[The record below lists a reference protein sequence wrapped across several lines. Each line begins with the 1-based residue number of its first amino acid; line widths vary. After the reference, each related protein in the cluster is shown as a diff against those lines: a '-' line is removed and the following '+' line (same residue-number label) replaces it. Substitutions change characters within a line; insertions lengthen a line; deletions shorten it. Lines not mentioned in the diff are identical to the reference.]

1 MLETFNI
8 IKEGENTKVEF
19 KEKMNDSAYKTLS
32 AFANTDGGILLCGV
46 SDNGIITGT
55 DCSNENI
62 RDIIGKIVS
71 TMGINPSVNSVEDGE
86 KRVLK
91 IEIGRSGQPVSY
103 RGKYYKRVGNTT
115 REMQGEELVTFFQQW
130 SNWDTLTGEYNID
143 EIDES
148 TVNTFI
154 KTGLNNGRL
163 KHIDE
168 NGSLNDKLQQLGVLK
183 KGKLTNAAIIL
194 FGKNPQEHFINAIV
208 RIVRFKNDTTIIGD
222 TIVEGNLFQQAKLA
236 DDEINRNIN
245 VAYVI
250 DDNSFSRKNV
260 WDYPLVAIREAL
272 MNAIVHRDYFKSN
285 VQTQIKIFDD
295 HIRIFNVGG
304 LPEGITIEELKEIH
318 TSVPRNPL
326 IVSIFY
332 RAGFIE
338 ELGSGIKRIIESLND
353 AGLPNPEFKEE
364 AGGFSI
370 YLWERYSKKDL
381 NERQEKALDYLL
393 THEKI
398 TNKEYRTLN
407 PKITRQTA
415 TKELKDLVDK
425 GITLAKGK
433 GKNTY
438 YTLIRS

>member
-1 MLETFNI
+1 MEISEI
-8 IKEGENTKVEF
+8 ITEGENTRVEF
-19 KEKMNDSAYKTLS
+19 KESMNDSAYKTID
-32 AFANTDGGILLCGV
+32 AFSNTEGGTLLCGI
-46 SDNGIITGT
+46 SDNGDIVGT
-55 DCSNENI
+55 DCSDGI
-62 RDIIGKIVS
+62 MRDIIGKIVS
-71 TMGINPSVNSVEDGE
+71 TMGINPRVNSVEKGE
-86 KRVLK
+86 ERVLK
-91 IEIGRSGQPVSY
+91 IEIGRSGQPISY

-115 REMQGEELVTFFQQW
+115 REMQGEELITFFQQW

-143 EIDES
+143 EINED
-148 TVNTFI
+148 TVNEFI
-154 KTGLNNGRL
+154 KIGINNGRL

-168 NGSLNDKLQQLGVLK
+168 NGGLNDKLQQLGVLR
-183 KGKLTNAAIIL
+183 KGKLTNAAIML
-194 FGKNPQEHFINAIV
+194 FGKNPQEHFINAII

-222 TIVEGNLFQQAKLA
+222 TIIDGNLFQQVKLA
-236 DDEINRNIN
+236 ENEINRNID
-245 VAYVI
+245 VSYVI

-304 LPEGITIEELKEIH
+304 LPEGITIEQLKDIH

-326 IVSIFY
+326 IVRIFY

-338 ELGSGIKRIIESLND
+338 ELGSGIIRMMKSLDD

-370 YLWERYSKKDL
+370 YLWQRYSKKDL

-393 THEKI
+393 THEQI
-398 TNKEYRTLN
+398 TNKVYRTLN

-415 TKELKDLVDK
+415 TKDLKDLVNK
-425 GITLAKGK
+425 EILLSKGK
-433 GKNTY
+433 VQTAY
-438 YTLIRS
+438 YILNK